1 MFAVHGT
8 AHANLLLAASWML
21 PEPPVRRS
29 TIAGSPGPDHMDEV
43 IEGFTGKDGAE
54 CSSASHVL
62 QAFACARS
70 TRCCCAFYRHWCIWR
85 MRMAVLGNHSSC
97 NGLLRHDQRHA
108 VLSCQSLCA
117 KPPPLR
123 PKAVVHHTCPRHG
136 GECRNFGRVLKHAPR
151 SVGVSTRLLCLL
163 SHCGAC
169 TDCGELERHRGLGWL
184 DDLPTE
190 HRTSSASIRCAKP
203 SQAKPSLQC
212 CSAQA
217 ALRHNA
223 LLSGSGHNEC
233 MVSVVSVAQGNFS
246 ERFAFGFQVGVVFGS
261 AVFLHEE
268 LNRCGMRVC
277 QCIPA

>member
-1 MFAVHGT
+1 MAPSAAPRLTSHKHVP
-8 AHANLLLAASWML
+8 AH
-21 PEPPVRRS
+21 V
-29 TIAGSPGPDHMDEV
+29 
-43 IEGFTGKDGAE
+43 
-54 CSSASHVL
+54 
-62 QAFACARS
+62 S

-117 KPPPLR
+117 KPPPQR

-151 SVGVSTRLLCLL
+151 SVGVSTRMLCLL

-190 HRTSSASIRCAKP
+190 HRTVPLFDAR
-203 SQAKPSLQC
+203 QAK
-212 CSAQA
+212 A
-217 ALRHNA
+217 AVPKPHCGTTLCF
-223 LLSGSGHNEC
+223 L
-233 MVSVVSVAQGNFS
+233 AQGIMS
-246 ERFAFGFQVGVVFGS
+246 VWCLSLVSRKETLAKD
-261 AVFLHEE
+261 LH
-268 LNRCGMRVC
+268 LDFRSVWSSGRPSFCTRS
-277 QCIPA
+277 

>member
-1 MFAVHGT
+1 MVLPTPTFSWPQVGCCQSRRCGVARLPALQGQITWTKLSRASRGRMAPSAAPRLTSYKHVP
-8 AHANLLLAASWML
+8 AH
-21 PEPPVRRS
+21 V
-29 TIAGSPGPDHMDEV
+29 
-43 IEGFTGKDGAE
+43 
-54 CSSASHVL
+54 
-62 QAFACARS
+62 S

-190 HRTSSASIRCAKP
+190 HRTVASIRCAP

-223 LLSGSGHNEC
+223 LLSGGHGVWCLSLVSRNETLAKVSHLDFRSVWSSGRPSFC
-233 MVSVVSVAQGNFS
+233 TRS
-246 ERFAFGFQVGVVFGS
+246 
-261 AVFLHEE
+261 
-268 LNRCGMRVC
+268 
-277 QCIPA
+277 